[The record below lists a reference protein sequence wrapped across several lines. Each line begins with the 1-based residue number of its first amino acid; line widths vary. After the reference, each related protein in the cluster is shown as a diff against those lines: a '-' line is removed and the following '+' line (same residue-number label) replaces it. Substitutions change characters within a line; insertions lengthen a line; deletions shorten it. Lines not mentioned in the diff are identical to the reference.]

1 MCPSPEPVGLPESQE
16 NVARKRGGF
25 GPILAVFSSAMVPPG
40 GEGSRSGA
48 GDIVRVL
55 FTSAP
60 EPGSVVSA
68 ADAWLPLAL
77 VHLAGAVRAAG
88 HECEVVDALSL
99 GLGVEDVERAVRDSG
114 PDVVCVSAVTP
125 GFPAALELC
134 RRVRAAGR
142 TTVIG
147 GVHASFMYPEFLP
160 AGAVDFAVVGE
171 GEETLPELLRCLA
184 AGGDPA
190 RVAGL
195 AFALGGR
202 VIRTAPRPR
211 LTSLDPLPK
220 AWDLVSSGG
229 YRWSGRPGA
238 RMGAIVTSR
247 GCPRR
252 CASCCHAAQYDGTWR
267 MRSVDSVAYEL
278 TLLRREF
285 GIELVAFYDPA
296 PTADARRFAE
306 LTERLVELDLGL
318 EIVMWS
324 TVSDV
329 LRDAPVLRR
338 WRDAGVIHVGICRD
352 PAEDRLEGAAAER
365 ARADGRRAVRALRD
379 VGISCETSFWLG
391 FPDETPGT
399 VEETLGRAFSWGP
412 ELACFP
418 FLTPLPYTPAWRTY
432 GSHVITRDYRRFNQV
447 EPVVKPR
454 GMALEQ
460 LVEAAEGCSRR
471 YRAEQAGR
479 LAAPAE
485 GRRVGPW
492 MVHPAEPVTPD
503 AGPRPVPD
511 ERVGGESPTSRNPR
525 N

>member
-1 MCPSPEPVGLPESQE
+1 M
-16 NVARKRGGF
+16 
-25 GPILAVFSSAMVPPG
+25 
-40 GEGSRSGA
+40 
-48 GDIVRVL
+48 
-55 FTSAP
+55 
-60 EPGSVVSA
+60 VSA
-68 ADAWLPLAL
+68 AEAWLPLAL
-77 VHLAGAVRAAG
+77 VHLAGSVRAAG

-99 GLGVEDVERAVRDSG
+99 GLRVEDVERIVRDTG
-114 PDVVCVSAVTP
+114 PDVLCVSAATP
-125 GFPAALELC
+125 GFPASLELC

-142 TTVIG
+142 TAVIG

-160 AGAVDFAVVGE
+160 ASAVDFAVVGE

-184 AGGDPA
+184 AGDDPA

-202 VIRTAPRPR
+202 VVRTAPRPR

-220 AWDLVSSGG
+220 AWDLVPSTP
-229 YRWSGRPGA
+229 YRWSGRPGS
-238 RMGAIVTSR
+238 RMGAIATSR

-278 TLLRREF
+278 TLLRREL
-285 GIELVAFYDPA
+285 GVELVVFYDPA
-296 PTADARRFAE
+296 PTADARRFAA

-329 LRDAPVLRR
+329 LRDETVLRT
-338 WRDAGVIHVGICRD
+338 WRDAGVVHVGICRD

-365 ARADGRRAVRALRD
+365 ARAEGRRAVQALRD
-379 VGISCETSFWLG
+379 VGIGSQTTFWVG

-399 VEETLGRAFSWGP
+399 VEATLERAIAWGP
-412 ELACFP
+412 DEAFFP
-418 FLTPLPYTPAWRTY
+418 LLTPLPYTAAWRAY
-432 GSHVITRDYRRFNQV
+432 GAHVITRDYRRFNQA

-460 LVEAAEGCSRR
+460 VAAAAEDCGRR
-471 YRAEQAGR
+471 YRAERAGQAPSAG
-479 LAAPAE
+479 P
-485 GRRVGPW
+485 RRVGPW
-492 MVHPAEPVTPD
+492 LVHQP
-503 AGPRPVPD
+503 GPLPSGTGSDQPD
-511 ERVGGESPTSRNPR
+511 EVRTTTKASLPFPPR
-525 N
+525 E